1 MATAAREFPY
11 TYADFEA
18 VRALLAEEAGIH
30 LPDAKAD
37 MVYSRLARRLRR
49 LRLPDFAS
57 YLEHVRADTDGE
69 RREFLNALT
78 TNLTAF
84 FREGHHFEHVAETVL
99 PGLPRDSDSWRFW
112 SAGCSTGEEAW
123 SLAITLR
130 EALPA
135 ADFERCRILAT
146 DVDSSVVARGA
157 AGIYTEERVAGLEAP
172 RLRRHFLRGRGRQA
186 GKVRV
191 RPELAAAVRFRQLNL
206 MDEWPFRRRFHAV
219 FCRNVVIYFDRDTQR
234 TLFDRLAE
242 AIEPGGWLYIGHSE
256 TLWTVSERFAAE
268 GRTVYRR
275 LP

>member
-1 MATAAREFPY
+1 MGAAVREFVY
-11 TYADFEA
+11 TRADFEA
-18 VRALLAEEAGIH
+18 VRALLADEAGIH
-30 LPDAKAD
+30 LPDAKVD

-57 YLEHVRADTDGE
+57 YLERVHADADGE

-84 FREGHHFEHVAETVL
+84 FREGHHFDHLAETVL
-99 PGLPRDSDSWRFW
+99 PSLPSNAETWRFW

-130 EALPA
+130 EALSDS
-135 ADFERCRILAT
+135 DFRRCRVLAS

-157 AGIYTEERVAGLEAP
+157 AGVYTEERVAGLDEP

-186 GKVRV
+186 GRVRV
-191 RPELAAAVRFRQLNL
+191 RPELAEIARFRQLNL
-206 MDEWPFRRRFHAV
+206 MDVWPLRRRFHAV

-234 TLFDRLAE
+234 ELFERLAE
-242 AIEPGGWLYIGHSE
+242 VIEPGGWLYIGHSE

-268 GRTVYRR
+268 GRTIYRR